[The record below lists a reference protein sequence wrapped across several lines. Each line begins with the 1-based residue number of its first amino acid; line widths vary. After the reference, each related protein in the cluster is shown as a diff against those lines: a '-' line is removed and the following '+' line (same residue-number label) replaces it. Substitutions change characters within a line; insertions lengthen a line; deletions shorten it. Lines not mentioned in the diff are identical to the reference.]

1 IALQETSEVSSSLA
15 SLRRDFENKVDKH
28 VCDPLTRLTDDV
40 CASIGKQRRNLNK
53 ATNEA
58 RSAREQL
65 QKAASQ
71 VTLAGAGSTVNLDWQ
86 THATNQSSVAA
97 DALARLSQAQSQL
110 DDKDRD
116 VSLCKDNLIRDLYT
130 FATQEHNYAMLL
142 VEYLRLQEAHL
153 EQSLQLVRQ
162 CIPGLVSTINKSRPL
177 TTFHCHLPKHLAET
191 GRTIAYVLE
200 ACISRLDNEATLQ
213 EEGLFRRSGSQ
224 RKTDVLVK
232 ALNLMQAH
240 EQLLE
245 SCDSVT
251 VASALKQY
259 LQSLPE
265 PLLTYSFAEQWATAS
280 KAPGST
286 NLTVVQNCLDAMP
299 AEFRHNLAYLCT
311 FLSRL
316 ASHSETNKM
325 TTDNLSI
332 MFAPSLYRLLA
343 VNANPGLEHA
353 LGERKPV
360 DGLEHSLDF
369 LACNGPGI
377 CLIDLLIRNADTLFE
392 KDKPFLPTGRTSSPT
407 ETLQTGHSRS
417 ASFGSLTD
425 SKPLKPAESYRIH
438 CEHLDNGKLMEG
450 NGSQTEATN
459 LAPSKSRKPSHTS
472 TTLLRKKT
480 LAPKPPVQRPHGST
494 AVSPISE
501 TAQSQ
506 SSIKPCMT
514 PVDYRP
520 TLTTELNELVVTCP
534 SPGRTTPVGQS
545 DPSIEQS
552 DGGGSAEGQSM
563 KDCPKRPPRPPPG
576 YTK

>member
-1 IALQETSEVSSSLA
+1 MLLSKLSKIGKKDQPSDLPKYAEQLEHTVEDVRRLAADLNKGLQQYVLFAKRNKKLPEQQFASLLKDSIDKLGSEGSVFQTALQETSEVSSSLA
-15 SLRRDFENKVDKH
+15 SLHRDFEIKVDKH
-28 VCDPLTRLTDDV
+28 VYDPLNRLTDDV

-65 QKAASQ
+65 QKAVSQ
-71 VTLAGAGSTVNLDWQ
+71 VTFAGAGNTVNLDWQ
-86 THATNQSSVAA
+86 THATNQPSVAT
-97 DALARLSQAQSQL
+97 DALARLSQAQNQL
-110 DDKDRD
+110 DEKDRD

-130 FATQEHNYAMLL
+130 FASQEHNYAMLL

-162 CIPGLVSTINKSRPL
+162 SIPGLVSTINKSRPL

-245 SCDSVT
+245 SCDSMT

-280 KAPGST
+280 KTPGST
-286 NLTVVQNCLDAMP
+286 NLTVVQSCLDAMP
-299 AEFRHNLAYLCT
+299 VEFRHNLAYLCT

-332 MFAPSLYRLLA
+332 MFAPSLYRLLT
-343 VNANPGLEHA
+343 VNANPSLEHA
-353 LGERKPV
+353 LGERKPT

-369 LACNGPGI
+369 LASNGPGI
-377 CLIDLLIRNADTLFE
+377 CLVDLLIRNADTLFE
-392 KDKPFLPTGRTSSPT
+392 KDKPFLLTRRTYSPA
-407 ETLQTGHSRS
+407 ETPQTGHSRS

-425 SKPLKPAESYRIH
+425 SKPLKPAESYRTH
-438 CEHLDNGKLMEG
+438 CENLDNERLPEG
-450 NGSQTEATN
+450 NGSQTEMTN
-459 LAPSKSRKPSHTS
+459 LTTSKSR
-472 TTLLRKKT
+472 
-480 LAPKPPVQRPHGST
+480 
-494 AVSPISE
+494 
-501 TAQSQ
+501 
-506 SSIKPCMT
+506 
-514 PVDYRP
+514 
-520 TLTTELNELVVTCP
+520 
-534 SPGRTTPVGQS
+534 
-545 DPSIEQS
+545 
-552 DGGGSAEGQSM
+552 
-563 KDCPKRPPRPPPG
+563 
-576 YTK
+576 